1 MMALTILIT
10 GGIGSGKSVVS
21 GILRGRG
28 IPVYDTDSRTKA
40 LYEGELGMRLE
51 EALGKKLHDADGHF
65 DREALASLIFSDRQ
79 ILERVEEI
87 VHPAV
92 LRDFEEWKEKQ
103 ESTIVCM
110 ESAIALEKPLF
121 NDSYDFVVI
130 VNAPEDLRIRRACN
144 RDGSDEISV
153 RKRVQNQR
161 VDLQKANFI
170 IENDGGLDKLEAQTE
185 LMLEAAANRILK

>member
-1 MMALTILIT
+1 MKTLTILIT

-28 IPVYDTDSRTKA
+28 IHVYDTDSRTKA

-65 DREALASLIFSDRQ
+65 DRKALASLIFSDRQ
-79 ILERVEEI
+79 VLERVEEI

-103 ESTIVCM
+103 DSTIVCM

>member
-1 MMALTILIT
+1 MKTLTILIT

-51 EALGKKLHDADGHF
+51 EALGKKLHDADRHF
-65 DREALASLIFSDRQ
+65 DRKALASLIFSDRQ

-103 ESTIVCM
+103 ECTIVCM

-153 RKRVQNQR
+153 RKRVKNQK

>member
-40 LYEGELGMRLE
+40 LYEGELGMQLE
-51 EALGKKLHDADGHF
+51 EALGKKLRTADGHF
-65 DREALASLIFSDRQ
+65 DRKALASLIFSDRQ

-153 RKRVQNQR
+153 RKRVQNQK
-161 VDLQKANFI
+161 VDLRKANFI
-170 IENDGGLDKLEAQTE
+170 IENDSGLDKLEAQTE

>member
-1 MMALTILIT
+1 MKTLTILIT

-65 DREALASLIFSDRQ
+65 DRKALASLIFSDRL

-153 RKRVQNQR
+153 RKRVQNQK

-185 LMLEAAANRILK
+185 LMLEATANRILK

>member
-1 MMALTILIT
+1 MKTLTILIT

-40 LYEGELGMRLE
+40 LYEGELGIRLE

-65 DREALASLIFSDRQ
+65 DRKALASLIFSDRQ

-153 RKRVQNQR
+153 RKRVQNQK
-161 VDLQKANFI
+161 VDLQKANFK

>member
-40 LYEGELGMRLE
+40 LYKGELGIRLE

-65 DREALASLIFSDRQ
+65 DRKALASLIFSDRQ
-79 ILERVEEI
+79 ILERVEKI

-92 LRDFEEWKEKQ
+92 LRDFKEWKENQ

-153 RKRVQNQR
+153 RKRVQNQK

>member
-1 MMALTILIT
+1 MKTLTILIT

-40 LYEGELGMRLE
+40 LYEGELGIRLE

-65 DREALASLIFSDRQ
+65 DRKALASLIFSERQ

-153 RKRVQNQR
+153 RKRVQNQK
-161 VDLQKANFI
+161 VDLQKANFK

>member
-21 GILRGRG
+21 GILRALG

-51 EALGKKLHDADGHF
+51 EDLGQKLHTADGHF
-65 DREALASLIFSDRQ
+65 DRKALA
-79 ILERVEEI
+79 
-87 VHPAV
+87 AV
-92 LRDFEEWKEKQ
+92 LRDFEDWKEKQ
-103 ESTIVCM
+103 ESQVVCM

-121 NDSYDFVVI
+121 NGSYDFVVI

-153 RKRVQNQR
+153 RKRIQNQKI
-161 VDLQKANFI
+161 DLQKANFI
-170 IENDGGLDKLEAQTE
+170 IENDDGLDKLEAQTK

>member
-1 MMALTILIT
+1 MKTLTILIT
-10 GGIGSGKSVVS
+10 GGIGSGKSAVS

-40 LYEGELGMRLE
+40 MYEGELGMQLE

-65 DREALASLIFSDRQ
+65 DRKALAALIFSDRQ

-103 ESTIVCM
+103 EGTIVCM

-153 RKRVQNQR
+153 RKRVQNQK

>member
-1 MMALTILIT
+1 MMALTILMT

-40 LYEGELGMRLE
+40 LYEGKLGMRLE

-65 DREALASLIFSDRQ
+65 DRKALASLIFSDRQ

-92 LRDFEEWKEKQ
+92 LRDFGEWKEKQ

-110 ESAIALEKPLF
+110 ESVIALEKPLF

-153 RKRVQNQR
+153 RKRVQNQK

>member
-1 MMALTILIT
+1 M
-10 GGIGSGKSVVS
+10 VS

-51 EALGKKLHDADGHF
+51 EDLGKKLHTADGHF
-65 DREALASLIFSDRQ
+65 DRKALASLIFSDRQ
-79 ILERVEEI
+79 NLERVEEI

-92 LRDFEEWKEKQ
+92 LRDFEEWKERQ

-153 RKRVQNQR
+153 RKRVQNQK

>member
-21 GILRGRG
+21 GILRALG

-51 EALGKKLHDADGHF
+51 EDLGQKLHTADGHF
-65 DREALASLIFSDRQ
+65 DRKAFAALIFSDRQ
-79 ILERVEEI
+79 VLDKVEEI

-92 LRDFEEWKEKQ
+92 LRDFENWKEKQ
-103 ESTIVCM
+103 ESQIVCM

-121 NDSYDFVVI
+121 NGSYDFVVI

-144 RDGSDEISV
+144 RDGSDETSI
-153 RKRVQNQR
+153 RKRIQNQK

-170 IENDGGLDKLEAQTE
+170 IENDDGLDKLEAQTT

>member
-21 GILRGRG
+21 GILRVLG
-28 IPVYDTDSRTKA
+28 IPVYDTDSKTKA

-51 EALGKKLHDADGHF
+51 EDLGQKLHTADGHF
-65 DREALASLIFSDRQ
+65 DRKALAALIFSDRQ
-79 ILERVEEI
+79 VLDKVEEI

-92 LRDFEEWKEKQ
+92 LRDFEDWKEKQ
-103 ESTIVCM
+103 ESQIVCM

-121 NDSYDFVVI
+121 NGSYDFVVI

-144 RDGSDEISV
+144 RDVSDEISV
-153 RKRVQNQR
+153 RKRIQNQK

-170 IENDGGLDKLEAQTE
+170 IENDDGLDKLEAQTK

>member
-1 MMALTILIT
+1 MKTLTILIT

-51 EALGKKLHDADGHF
+51 EALVKKLHDAKGHF
-65 DREALASLIFSDRQ
+65 DRKALASLIFSDRQ
-79 ILERVEEI
+79 ILKRVEEI

-92 LRDFEEWKEKQ
+92 LRDFEDWKEKQ
-103 ESTIVCM
+103 ESPIVCM

-153 RKRVQNQR
+153 RKRVQNQK

-185 LMLEAAANRILK
+185 LMLEALANRILK